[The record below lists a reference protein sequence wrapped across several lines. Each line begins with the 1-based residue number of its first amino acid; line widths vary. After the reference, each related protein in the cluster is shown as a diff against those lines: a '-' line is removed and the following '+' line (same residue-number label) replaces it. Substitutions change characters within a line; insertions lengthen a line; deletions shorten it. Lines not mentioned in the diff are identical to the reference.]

1 MRDDAANQR
10 ANETGR
16 KEAPLNRSLSSQSR
30 DEGTKQGLGAGRSEG
45 RASYRLAW
53 LLALLATLTLEV
65 AAADGDRP
73 AWTIALTVTIEAAI
87 AGGFS
92 LLARRFDS
100 GTEAAGKSRLIW
112 ILCLAT
118 VPFIVEILVRGAM
131 NTMLPLE
138 LLLLAYFRNGVL
150 ALAVFSHRS
159 DCQRMCCSLSTF
171 LTIFASALSTQ
182 LWLHGLVVVFAMVGI
197 WWLMGTY
204 WESLRGRLA
213 ATSEQELS
221 RRWLIALPL
230 IVLLMLAGLPVAA
243 TQTHALRGFMPSS
256 GGTDWYSEAARSGVG
271 DGENLVAGTENIQ
284 SFAPIE
290 DAPFLSS
297 HEPSLYDLFDDTYN
311 EPVKIQK
318 QDRAIA
324 LSREFAAKQKD
335 HHLAE
340 SKQAGKQFSTL
351 RKLGEP
357 KRGKV
362 GNRDSNALFYVKGRV
377 PLHMKLEAFDQ
388 YDGIDWF
395 PEPLAETNPKLTMET
410 LNSRPWLRLP
420 GSRALD
426 VYAAPETHAL
436 KIIRL
441 DTNRIPS
448 PTKLL
453 RIHIDKLDREDF
465 YTWAQPG
472 IVRMD
477 RDKLPSLTVMH
488 IQSHIVDERLIS
500 KSFAHLSGGPATYRQ
515 FGNDERLERVRQL
528 AREWT
533 KDVAHGWPQVKAI
546 VERLRRDY
554 VHDRDVK
561 PPTDCDHTVA
571 NFLFESRRGPDYQ
584 FASAAVLL
592 LRSLGYSARLVSG
605 FYAEPSRYEVRARHT
620 PVLQEDVHFW
630 AEVYAGS
637 DDWLPIEPTPGYEL
651 LQPPPTLAE
660 QVQAV
665 ALATLS
671 FVMANVVSLALSLA
685 VVVWLFVQRRFVAD
699 RVATAMW
706 RWLPARDERA
716 FVRQTLHL
724 LDRRCERTGHARP
737 RGTTASRWLERLAPR
752 GSDSERQTLVEFAR
766 LAEWASY
773 APPETSSPGSHP
785 REVCRQAV
793 QAWSWKRIVQ
803 TTSEQT
809 QTFNPSLKRPLT
821 HRHQF
826 TAVFSGPLSRPASEG
841 EG

>member
-1 MRDDAANQR
+1 MRDDAAVNGTNKMNTKEEPLTPSPQSRGEGTRR
-10 ANETGR
+10 ASQSEETG
-16 KEAPLNRSLSSQSR
+16 
-30 DEGTKQGLGAGRSEG
+30 GG

-73 AWTIALTVTIEAAI
+73 AWTIALTVAIEATI
-87 AGGFS
+87 AGVLS

-100 GTEAAGKSRLIW
+100 EAEAAGRSRLIW

-118 VPFIVEILVRGAM
+118 VPFIAEILFRGAM

-150 ALAVFSHRS
+150 ALAVFAHRD

-182 LWLHGLVVVFAMVGI
+182 LWLHGLVVVFAIAGI

-213 ATSEQELS
+213 ATSERELS

-230 IVLLMLAGLPVAA
+230 MVLLILVGLPVAA

-256 GGTDWYSEAARSGVG
+256 GGTDWYSESARSGVG

-318 QDRAIA
+318 QERAIA
-324 LSREFAAKQKD
+324 LTREFAAKQKD

-362 GNRDSNALFYVKGRV
+362 GNRDSNALLYVKGRV
-377 PLHMKLEAFDQ
+377 PLHLKLEVFDQ

-395 PEPLAETNPKLTMET
+395 PEPLAETHPKLTMET
-410 LNSRPWLRLP
+410 LSNRPWLRLP
-420 GSRALD
+420 RQRVLE
-426 VYAAPETHAL
+426 VYASPETHAL

-441 DTNRIPS
+441 DTNRVPS
-448 PTKLL
+448 PTELL
-453 RIHIDKLDREDF
+453 GIHIDKLDREDF

-488 IQSHIVDERLIS
+488 VQSRVVDERLIA
-500 KSFAHLSGGPATYRQ
+500 KSFVHLAGGSPTYRQ
-515 FGNDERLERVRQL
+515 FGDDERSKRVREL
-528 AREWT
+528 AQQWT
-533 KDVAHGWPQVKAI
+533 QDVSHGWPQVRAI
-546 VERLRRDY
+546 VERLRRDH
-554 VHDRDVK
+554 VHDRDAK
-561 PPTDCDHTVA
+561 PPEDCDHTVA
-571 NFLFESRRGPDYQ
+571 HFLFESRRGPDYQ
-584 FASAAVLL
+584 FASAAVML

-605 FYAEPSRYEVRARHT
+605 FYAEPTRYEVRAQHT
-620 PVLQEDVHFW
+620 PVLQDDVHFW
-630 AEVYAGS
+630 AEVFAGS
-637 DDWLPIEPTPGYEL
+637 YNWLPIEPTPGYEL
-651 LQPPPTLAE
+651 LRPPPTLAE
-660 QVQAV
+660 QIHAT
-665 ALATLS
+665 ALAALS
-671 FVMANVVSLALSLA
+671 FLMTNAAFIALSLA
-685 VVVWLFVQRRFVAD
+685 AATWLLVQRRFVTD

-706 RWLPARDERA
+706 RWLPARDERG
-716 FVRQTLHL
+716 FVQQTLRL

-737 RGTTASRWLERLAPR
+737 RGTTATRWLERLAQR
-752 GSDSERQTLVEFAR
+752 GGDSERRTLVEFTR
-766 LAEWASY
+766 LAEWATF
-773 APPETSSPGSHP
+773 APTATPPPSPQTHD
-785 REVCRQAV
+785 VCRQAV
-793 QAWSWKRIVQ
+793 LTWSWKRIVQ
-803 TTSEQT
+803 ATAPPRTR
-809 QTFNPSLKRPLT
+809 PSPHRT
-821 HRHQF
+821 HSNQL
-826 TAVFSGPLSRPASEG
+826 VILQQPAGLLGKIAE
-841 EG
+841 